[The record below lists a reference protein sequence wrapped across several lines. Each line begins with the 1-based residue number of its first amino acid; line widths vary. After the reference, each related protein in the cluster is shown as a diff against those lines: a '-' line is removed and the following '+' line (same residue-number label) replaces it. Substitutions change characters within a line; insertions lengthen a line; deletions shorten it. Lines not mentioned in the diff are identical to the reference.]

1 LDAPS
6 SLQRAS
12 EPDMIPGLLQTRA
25 YAPAILQYVVTSDG
39 LSDAWDEGVCTRICR
54 QRVLRLFTIEV

>member
-1 LDAPS
+1 
-6 SLQRAS
+6 
-12 EPDMIPGLLQTRA
+12 MTPGLLQTRA